1 MVAQQSPAS
10 SLKDRLIG
18 KLALLSKLKG
28 EVCVLIFGTISVEC
42 LAVTIKCPD
51 HPEQKQLAK
60 KLPGTMTIQKLKGLL
75 QRMYKVNS
83 SDQKLSYVDKR
94 VSMHTHIPGSNLP
107 IDYPDTGQLSGWI
120 LFLAVHMYTLSL
132 WRKEAPHDPS
142 AWASVIWA
150 V

>member
-1 MVAQQSPAS
+1 M
-10 SLKDRLIG
+10 LYL
-18 KLALLSKLKG
+18 
-28 EVCVLIFGTISVEC
+28 VLFLCEC

-94 VSMHTHIPGSNLP
+94 VSTYLAQYLP
-107 IDYPDTGQLSGWI
+107 IEY
-120 LFLAVHMYTLSL
+120 
-132 WRKEAPHDPS
+132 
-142 AWASVIWA
+142 
-150 V
+150 